1 MITSLRERILSM
13 IKAKKLNINSLSA
26 LIGVPQTSLN
36 LALKGDGKLNSSIV
50 LLLLDYFPD
59 VSAEWLMR
67 GKGEMFIAENSGS
80 SIVIN
85 NTKHTGNGDAI
96 TGSNVGKAHT
106 IADEHYYRTI
116 IAQKEEQLAAKD
128 KRINELTDHIIQL
141 ATSK

>member
-1 MITSLRERILSM
+1 MISDITKRVKSLMIALGYTERAFSER
-13 IKAKKLNINSLSA
+13 LNI
-26 LIGVPQTSLN
+26 PQTT
-36 LALKGDGKLNSSIV
+36 LNSSLKSTKGVSMNVIS
-50 LLLLDYFPD
+50 LILDTFQD

-96 TGSNVGKAHT
+96 TGSNVSKAHT

-141 ATSK
+141 ATTK

>member
-1 MITSLRERILSM
+1 MINDVKNRLNELIS
-13 IKAKKLNINSLSA
+13 AKKLSINALAA
-26 LIGVPQTSLN
+26 LIGIPQTTLN
-36 LALKGDGKLNSSIV
+36 QALKSERKVSVDVIALI
-50 LLLLDYFPD
+50 LDTFPD

-96 TGSNVGKAHT
+96 TGSNVSKAHT

-141 ATSK
+141 ATK

>member
-1 MITSLRERILSM
+1 MLSELNNRLLFL
-13 IKAKKLNINSLSA
+13 IQAKNTTINALSKA
-26 LIGVPQTSLN
+26 IGVPQTTLN
-36 LALKGDGKLNSSIV
+36 KAIKSQEFASTNLIV
-50 LLLLDYFPD
+50 LILDYFPD

-96 TGSNVGKAHT
+96 TGSNVSKAHT
-106 IADEHYYRTI
+106 IDDEHYYRTI

-141 ATSK
+141 ATTK